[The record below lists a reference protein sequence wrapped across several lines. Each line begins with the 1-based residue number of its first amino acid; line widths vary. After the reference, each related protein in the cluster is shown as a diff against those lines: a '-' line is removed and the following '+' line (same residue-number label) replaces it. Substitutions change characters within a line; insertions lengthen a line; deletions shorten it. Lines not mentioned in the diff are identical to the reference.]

1 MGAHVSDLDVSVV
14 VPARNA
20 ARWLGEC
27 LESIRA
33 EKPREIIVVDG
44 CSTDDTVEIARSMGA
59 RVLSDEGRG
68 LPAARMLGVKTAISD
83 VVALIDADVV
93 LPAGALGGL
102 LDEFKACGYDGLQ
115 FSLVSEADGPGYWG
129 AALAWHHRH
138 SRVRSWFGVSAT
150 MMRRK
155 VLLSV
160 AFDDTFRS
168 GEDIELRIRLEEAG
182 YRLGVS
188 STTAVRHRFM
198 DSFDAA
204 RDQWL
209 QDGAGLARTIRKH
222 PRRAGWLAV
231 LPLLATVRGVGLSLL
246 HAPRFLPYWVCFLV
260 YNYRSMFGEFLRP
273 PGTGHSVGG
282 NAAWLS
288 AARIAPMATGFLF
301 WALAAIMLPP
311 VQIGMGSAVVAAA
324 LLSVQLGMLGVG
336 QATLTL
342 LPEKLDGGRRLI
354 ASSILTVGVAT
365 AVLAGAVAGVT
376 YALGSGVGEAWNDPL
391 LTGMFVAT
399 AVFAAVAYQ
408 LDHVG
413 VAQERSDRALVRS
426 LAQSVVQLA
435 MLALTLAAGVR
446 EVVVVVAAVAA
457 GALASVILG
466 LRQLKRTGAAP
477 DWKHGFRPGPAL
489 GLLRPALP
497 NHALMLADRA
507 PGYLLPLVVAATLG
521 PAATGSWYMVWM
533 MASAVFFFPQSSGF
547 SLQTAL
553 AAGRSRPGLV
563 SSALKASLGLT
574 FVAGALLLIAGPFLL
589 DFLGREY
596 AATAILL
603 PVLVPALLL
612 GCLTQVYFG
621 LCRAQGRQAEATA
634 VAVFAAVLI
643 VAPASLAARE
653 LGLLGVAA
661 LWSAA
666 QACAALI
673 AIWRLRVLV
682 PATPDAEQGSGRVS
696 GDKSADRDRETMTS
710 QPSSTVPTA
719 PLSPAPQR
727 HAEAVHGD
735 ASHDEAE
742 RTKTKRSD
750 TRHSGTKYGGPA
762 PPAVIHHGPR

>member
-20 ARWLGEC
+20 GRWLGEC

-44 CSTDDTVEIARSMGA
+44 CSTDNTVEIAQSMGA

-68 LPAARMLGVKTAISD
+68 LPAARMLGVQRACSD
-83 VVALIDADVV
+83 VVALIDADIV

-102 LDEFKACGYDGLQ
+102 LDEFQTCSYDGLQ
-115 FSLVSEADGPGYWG
+115 FALASEADGPGYWG

-138 SRVRSWFGVSAT
+138 SRVRSWFGVSAAL
-150 MMRRK
+150 MRKK

-160 AFDDTFRS
+160 AFDETFRS
-168 GEDIELRIRLEEAG
+168 GEDIELRIRLEDAG

-222 PRRAGWLAV
+222 PGRAGWLAV
-231 LPLLATVRGVGLSLL
+231 LPLLATIRGVGLSVL

-273 PGTGHSVGG
+273 SGTGYSVGG

-311 VQIGMGSAVVAAA
+311 AQVGMGSAVVAAA
-324 LLSVQLGMLGVG
+324 LLSVQLGMLGIG

-342 LPEKLDGGRRLI
+342 LPEQPDGGRRLI
-354 ASSILTVGVAT
+354 ASSLLTVGAAT
-365 AVLAGAVAGVT
+365 VILAGAVAGVT
-376 YALGSGVGEAWNDPL
+376 YVLGSGVGVAWNDPL
-391 LTGMFVAT
+391 LAGMFVAT
-399 AVFAAVAYQ
+399 AVFAAISYQ

-413 VAQERSDRALVRS
+413 VAQERADRALVRS
-426 LAQSVVQLA
+426 LAQSLVQLA
-435 MLALTLAAGVR
+435 VLALALAAGVR
-446 EVVVVVAAVAA
+446 DVAMVVAAVAA

-466 LRQLKRTGAAP
+466 LRQLKRTGSAP
-477 DWKHGFRPGPAL
+477 EWRHCLRPGPAL
-489 GLLRPALP
+489 RLLKPGLP

-521 PAATGSWYMVWM
+521 PAATASWYMVWM
-533 MASAVFFFPQSSGF
+533 MGAAVFFFPQSAGF

-553 AAGRSRPGLV
+553 AGGRSRPGLV
-563 SSALKASLGLT
+563 SSALKASLALT
-574 FVAGALLLIAGPFLL
+574 AAAGAMLLIAGPYLL
-589 DFLGREY
+589 GFLGPEY

-612 GCLTQVYFG
+612 GCVTQVYFG
-621 LCRAQGRQAEATA
+621 LCRARGRPGEATA

-643 VAPASLAARE
+643 VGPASLAARE
-653 LGLLGVAA
+653 FGLLGVAT

-666 QACAALI
+666 QASAALI
-673 AIWRLRVLV
+673 AIWRLRRLM
-682 PATPDAEQGSGRVS
+682 PATPN
-696 GDKSADRDRETMTS
+696 
-710 QPSSTVPTA
+710 
-719 PLSPAPQR
+719 
-727 HAEAVHGD
+727 
-735 ASHDEAE
+735 AE
-742 RTKTKRSD
+742 RVQGASAA
-750 TRHSGTKYGGPA
+750 TRQPTR
-762 PPAVIHHGPR
+762 ID